1 MSKNKMKERRPSFV
15 MMKLQTKI
23 TVKYHSTSNRVA
35 KKEKKKTDNTKSWLR
50 LGVSGILVNSCQECK
65 MVQ

>member
-1 MSKNKMKERRPSFV
+1 MSKNKMKECRTSFV
-15 MMKLQTKI
+15 MRKLQIKI
-23 TVKYHSTSNRVA
+23 TVKYHSTSNRAA

-50 LGVSGILVNSCQECK
+50 LGVSGMPVNSCQECK